1 MLLNAISQLESVASL
16 THVYTHTRTR
26 AFFLVGLTNPTRM
39 HWRVYLTGVHRESDL
54 SVLQDARNRCAPGN
68 KPLIP
73 RRLSGETHPILTQL
87 LKSTR
92 GAVSGEVS
100 QEEGP
105 CAFSFSFFNDLE
117 SFLRVSPDNVGKFSS
132 GLATSWP
139 RMCHPKDVALEV

>member
-26 AFFLVGLTNPTRM
+26 AFFLVGL
-39 HWRVYLTGVHRESDL
+39 VYLTGVHRESDL

-92 GAVSGEVS
+92 GAVSVEVS

-105 CAFSFSFFNDLE
+105 CAFSFSLFNDLE

-139 RMCHPKDVALEV
+139 RMCHPKGVALEV